1 MGPWLWTVTLGL
13 FVVFVGLY
21 IHWSVVLAGALLPF
35 APMLAELQRRR
46 RARRARERGEEPPA
60 A

>member
-1 MGPWLWTVTLGL
+1 
-13 FVVFVGLY
+13 
-21 IHWSVVLAGALLPF
+21 VLAGALLPF

-46 RARRARERGEEPPA
+46 RARRARDRGEEPPA